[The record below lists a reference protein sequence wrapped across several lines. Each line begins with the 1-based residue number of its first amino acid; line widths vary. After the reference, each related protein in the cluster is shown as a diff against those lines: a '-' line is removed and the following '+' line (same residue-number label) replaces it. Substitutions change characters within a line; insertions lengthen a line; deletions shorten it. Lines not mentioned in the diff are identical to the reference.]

1 MAHFLNNFSVYREL
15 KKNFIKNRNKIFD
28 NIFSVQKMTEIANK
42 QVSLSDKYFY
52 FINPDFD
59 SSIRFMDQ
67 IDKLKIRL
75 KVIKNSNQDDSL
87 KKQELRKI
95 INKAIRM
102 RKFVNY

>member
-15 KKNFIKNRNKIFD
+15 KKHFIKHRNKIFD
-28 NIFSVQKMTEIANK
+28 KINSVQKMTQIATK
-42 QVSLSDKYFY
+42 QVSLSDKHFY
-52 FINPDFD
+52 FLESDFD
-59 SSIRFMDQ
+59 SSVRFMDQ

-75 KVIKNSNQDDSL
+75 KVITNSNQDDSL

-102 RKFVNY
+102 RKFINY